1 MRERR
6 ARASISQREDPANL
20 HSWEFSV
27 ELQDVSCQAAEG
39 CPSCLLLRTA
49 VELLTVKS
57 EFQNRD
63 LGLTVKFCKGYIL
76 QGDLYTLLPEHQRD
90 AGFSFG
96 GGRVMG
102 ALAST
107 FDSLINSFELY
118 TLPGIY

>member
-1 MRERR
+1 M
-6 ARASISQREDPANL
+6 SQREDPANL

-76 QGDLYTLLPEHQRD
+76 QGDLYTLLPEDQRD
-90 AGFSFG
+90 AEFSFG
-96 GGRVMG
+96 EGRVMG